1 MDTAALKTYH
11 REIGHLIF
19 DANEKV
25 SVRKISNLWNIDSQ
39 QSVEILQKWID
50 DQKDSAKLSREF
62 LIRGKDKNGNVFMTL
77 ANEKRAAKITSKY
90 VGCSKMLYSV
100 EASSDVRPMNV
111 SSDRDFAVI
120 KLRLES
126 ERRELAKRSLPTA
139 QPAVAAVKQE
149 QKPSKAN
156 GLFGAMASKQV
167 KTPAVAKEEKSSSP
181 PPPAPAVP
189 TIKPEP
195 QTPTIKVSPKKAS
208 PKKDTRKQTNGKGSI
223 SSFFSS
229 NPGQTALSKAV
240 VKTEPESPSNAQGT
254 KKASE
259 EQKKLAKSRKR
270 TIDED
275 EEDEVA
281 IKKEREDEEEEEE
294 EIPNTP
300 QEEKREAKKRRTGKP
315 LLQRKS
321 VANQSKKS
329 RIYAICDSS
338 SEDEAEATEKRREEE
353 RLVKFDQDPEIEA
366 DPEPMEASTI
376 SPEKPVENDS
386 NSVNRN
392 HRGKIKKL
400 VTKTFMTAD
409 GFMETVKEYE
419 MVSEDEAQEAAH
431 SEQSPAVDTKL
442 GAPNAKQV
450 KAESIE
456 RKKTTPPTPRTKQ
469 GSIMSFFAKK

>member
-1 MDTAALKTYH
+1 MDSAALKTYH
-11 REIGHLIF
+11 REIGHLVF

-39 QSVEILQKWID
+39 QSVEVLQKWID
-50 DQKDSAKLSREF
+50 DQKEPVKLSLEF

-90 VGCSKMLYSV
+90 AGCSKMLYSV
-100 EASSDVRPMNV
+100 EATSDVRPLNV

-120 KLRLES
+120 KLRLET
-126 ERRELAKRSLPTA
+126 EKRELAKRSLPTA

-149 QKPSKAN
+149 QKPSKMN
-156 GLFGAMASKQV
+156 GLFGAMASKQA
-167 KTPAVAKEEKSSSP
+167 KTPAVAKEEKPSSP
-181 PPPAPAVP
+181 PPAPVVP
-189 TIKPEP
+189 TVKPEP
-195 QTPTIKVSPKKAS
+195 QTPTTKASPKKAS
-208 PKKDTRKQTNGKGSI
+208 PKKESKKQTNGKGSI

-229 NPGQTALSKAV
+229 KPGQTAASKPV
-240 VKTEPESPSNAQGT
+240 VKPEPESPSNVQST
-254 KKASE
+254 KKALE
-259 EQKKLAKSRKR
+259 EQKKPEQSRKR

-281 IKKEREDEEEEEE
+281 IKREREDEREEE

-315 LLQRKS
+315 LLQRKAA
-321 VANQSKKS
+321 VNPSKKS

-338 SEDEAEATEKRREEE
+338 SEDEVEATEKRREEE
-353 RLVKFDQDPEIEA
+353 RLVKFEQDPEPEA
-366 DPEPMEASTI
+366 DPEPMQASTI

-392 HRGKIKKL
+392 HRGKVKKL
-400 VTKTFMTAD
+400 VTRTFMSAD

-419 MVSEDEAQEAAH
+419 MVSEDEFQGAPNG
-431 SEQSPAVDTKL
+431 EQSLPVDTKL
-442 GAPNAKQV
+442 SAPSVKQV
-450 KAESIE
+450 QAEPS
-456 RKKTTPPTPRTKQ
+456 KKEKNTPPTPRSKQ